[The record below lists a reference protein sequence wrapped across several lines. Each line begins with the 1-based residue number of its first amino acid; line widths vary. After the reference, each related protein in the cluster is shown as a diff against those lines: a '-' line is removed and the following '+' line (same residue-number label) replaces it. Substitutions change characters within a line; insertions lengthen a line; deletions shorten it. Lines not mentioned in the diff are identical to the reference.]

1 MTTAAIADAPR
12 IYTIEEY
19 LELEERSSL
28 KHHFVKGKLINMPG
42 GTLRHNR
49 IATNIAYAIENAL
62 RQQSLPYLVSN
73 SDTKIWVPVIESFYY
88 PDAVV
93 IYEVPEYYPG
103 RKDVILNPLLIV
115 EVASPSTAAHDRGS
129 KFMDYATLPSLTAF
143 MIVHQDHQVAHLS
156 SRMESDLW
164 QLSTAEGLDKQI
176 HLQSIGISISMS
188 DIYYKTEGL

>member
-1 MTTAAIADAPR
+1 MTTAAVADTPR

-28 KHHFVKGKLINMPG
+28 KHHFVQGKLINMPG

-62 RQQSLPYLVSN
+62 RQQSLPFLVSN
-73 SDTKIWVPVIESFYY
+73 SDTKIWVPVIGSFYY

-93 IYEVPEYYPG
+93 IYEVPEYYHG

-115 EVASPSTAAHDRGS
+115 EVASPSTEAHDRGS
-129 KFMDYATLPSLTAF
+129 KFMDCATLPSMKEFL
-143 MIVHQDHQVAHLS
+143 IVHQDYRVAHLS
-156 SRMESDLW
+156 SRVESDLW
-164 QLSTAEGLDKQI
+164 QLSTAEGTDKQI
-176 HLQSIGISISMS
+176 YLRSIGTSIAMS

>member
-73 SDTKIWVPVIESFYY
+73 SD
-88 PDAVV
+88 
-93 IYEVPEYYPG
+93 EVPEYYPG